1 LSLHREM
8 PASDEAYT
16 SVVEQLDYCE
26 RMVLAEARLDLV
38 VVILEELIE
47 KLSNPTPDLGEA
59 TRQSLLQ
66 RAKLIYHRAKTLLY
80 MAETTRGARY

>member
-1 LSLHREM
+1 M
-8 PASDEAYT
+8 PTGDETCA

-38 VVILEELIE
+38 VVILEELLE
-47 KLSNPTPDLGEA
+47 KLSSPTPGISEA
-59 TRQSLLQ
+59 TRHSLLQ

-80 MAETTRGARY
+80 MAETTRGAKY

>member
-1 LSLHREM
+1 M
-8 PASDEAYT
+8 PAGDEAYA
-16 SVVEQLDYCE
+16 SIMEQLDYCE

-38 VVILEELIE
+38 VVILEELLE
-47 KLSNPTPDLGEA
+47 KLSSPTPDIGET